1 MAQVLLYG
9 LEIVPG
15 PEGSDG
21 EAVAQ
26 VMQAGLR
33 EADRGHKA
41 LVVVIDRVGRQA
53 LPDLVA
59 EHEPGI
65 LPQRPGLQ
73 LRLRLLGLVPLQEL
87 DHEGRGSNG
96 PALAVLGGDQVELPR
111 PAGDL
116 LELFVDGDG
125 PALQV
130 DAVPGEAAG
139 FPTAQACKE
148 HGQIDGLETVALDGL
163 EKGGGG
169 GFVQRLDLL
178 LLDQWQ
184 FAGVGGVEPDIAHL
198 HRLLEGLVE
207 NAVEV
212 LDCLWGVVNAQTV
225 VELLNGRGVQGLQP
239 DRAHSG
245 LEVVP
250 DVLGVVEHRQRFHTA
265 QVVPRPDVQPL
276 PDSHFAGGGIGALGD
291 LHGGGLHLLPDLLLG
306 LAGEGALKLFAG
318 AGVPAGGDPGL
329 PVGVGFAVA
338 GDGLLADGAR
348 ALRCFLCHCFF
359 LPFLIE

>member
-87 DHEGRGSNG
+87 DHEGRGGDG
-96 PALAVLGGDQVELPR
+96 PALAVLGGDKVELPR
-111 PAGDL
+111 TVGDL
-116 LELFVDGDG
+116 LELFVDGDRA
-125 PALQV
+125 ALQV

-139 FPTAQACKE
+139 FPTAQARKE
-148 HGQIDGLETVALDGL
+148 HGQIRSARPG
-163 EKGGGG
+163 
-169 GFVQRLDLL
+169 QRA
-178 LLDQWQ
+178 W
-184 FAGVGGVEPDIAHL
+184 
-198 HRLLEGLVE
+198 
-207 NAVEV
+207 
-212 LDCLWGVVNAQTV
+212 
-225 VELLNGRGVQGLQP
+225 
-239 DRAHSG
+239 
-245 LEVVP
+245 
-250 DVLGVVEHRQRFHTA
+250 
-265 QVVPRPDVQPL
+265 
-276 PDSHFAGGGIGALGD
+276 
-291 LHGGGLHLLPDLLLG
+291 
-306 LAGEGALKLFAG
+306 
-318 AGVPAGGDPGL
+318 
-329 PVGVGFAVA
+329 
-338 GDGLLADGAR
+338 
-348 ALRCFLCHCFF
+348 
-359 LPFLIE
+359 

>member
-1 MAQVLLYG
+1 MVRVTGFEPTA
-9 LEIVPG
+9 
-15 PEGSDG
+15 SWSRTMR

-96 PALAVLGGDQVELPR
+96 PALAVLGGDKVELPR
-111 PAGDL
+111 TVGDL

-163 EKGGGG
+163 EKSGGG

-178 LLDQWQ
+178 LLHQGELT
-184 FAGVGGVEPDIAHL
+184 GVGGVEADIAHL
-198 HRLLEGLVE
+198 HRLLESLVE

-225 VELLNGRGVQGLQP
+225 VELLNGGAAAVEINQGTYTAPSKMTVGQWLDIWERDYLGSVKPLTVLNYSQNIRNHLKPAMGAIRLEALDAPTIQKLYNSLSVDHAPKTIKNLQSSP
-239 DRAHSG
+239 GPPSG
-245 LEVVP
+245 SCP
-250 DVLGVVEHRQRFHTA
+250 
-265 QVVPRPDVQPL
+265 
-276 PDSHFAGGGIGALGD
+276 
-291 LHGGGLHLLPDLLLG
+291 
-306 LAGEGALKLFAG
+306 
-318 AGVPAGGDPGL
+318 
-329 PVGVGFAVA
+329 
-338 GDGLLADGAR
+338 
-348 ALRCFLCHCFF
+348 
-359 LPFLIE
+359 